1 MRIITSLLLSSVAT
15 QAADQSCIDLFLTL
29 TRDSDCEMS
38 DAQASK
44 ILPVNN
50 FTRAEVSEIEKVLD
64 EAGMIDKT
72 KMGVF
77 ALTKAGCKG

>member
-1 MRIITSLLLSSVAT
+1 MRIITLLLLSSVAV
-15 QAADQSCIDLFLTL
+15 QAADQSRIDLFLTL
-29 TRDSDCEMS
+29 VRDSDCQMS

-44 ILPVNN
+44 ILPANN
-50 FTRAEVSEIEKVLD
+50 FTRAEVSEIEKILD
-64 EAGMIDKT
+64 EAGMVDKT

>member
-1 MRIITSLLLSSVAT
+1 MRALAILLLSTVA
-15 QAADQSCIDLFLTL
+15 ANAVDQSRVDLFLTL
-29 TRDSDCEMS
+29 VRDSGCQMS

-44 ILPVNN
+44 ILPANS
-50 FTRAEVSEIEKVLD
+50 FTREEVSEIEKILD

-77 ALTKAGCKG
+77 ALTNAACKV